1 MTGSFRDS
9 FLPEK
14 ICRNVLVFLFLL
26 MMPSHGDLEGLL
38 VPLQDL
44 RDTFIPDLRRHYKGF
59 SPIVLGVMFVYL
71 EGYVEGL
78 VPYPE

>member
-26 MMPSHGDLEGLL
+26 MMPSLGDLEGLL

-71 EGYVEGL
+71 EGYLEGL

>member
-1 MTGSFRDS
+1 
-9 FLPEK
+9 
-14 ICRNVLVFLFLL
+14 
-26 MMPSHGDLEGLL
+26 MMPSLGDLEGLL

-59 SPIVLGVMFVYL
+59 SPIVLGVMCVYL
-71 EGYVEGL
+71 EGYLEGL

>member
-26 MMPSHGDLEGLL
+26 LVMPSHGDLEGLL

-44 RDTFIPDLRRHYKGF
+44 CDIFITN
-59 SPIVLGVMFVYL
+59 L
-71 EGYVEGL
+71 EGTTKVS
-78 VPYPE
+78 VPLCWA